1 MQYQTQE
8 IIDLLPNLPEDQK
21 NVLIRAADFA
31 KKAHEGQLRKSGEP
45 YYIHVFE
52 TAKNLALYEMDTQTI
67 AAGFLHDV
75 LEDTAITEKE
85 MTDEFGEEICTLVMG
100 VTKLGR
106 VKYKGHARHA
116 ESLRK
121 LLMATA
127 HDHRVIVIK
136 LADRLHNLRTLEHVN
151 PEKRLRIAI
160 ESIEIYAPLAD
171 RLGIGRLKGELEDA
185 AFPYAFPE
193 EQKTVSTLLE
203 ERAEQTKKTLEDVYN
218 EISEKLKDSGIN
230 VKKLSYRIKHA
241 YSLWRKMQRH
251 NMNID
256 EIYDLIAL
264 RIIVGNVEECYM
276 ALGIIHSLWQPL
288 PGRIKDYIA
297 LPKFNGY
304 QSLHTTIFTGE
315 GGIVEIQIRTEEMHM
330 RAELGIASHYQ
341 YKKKTESKNDK
352 DLDKKFHWLNEFK
365 NLDKAPSKPDD
376 FVNGLKSDFFSNQ
389 IFAFTPQGDVIDLPN
404 ESTPIDFAYAIHS
417 NLGNTTSSARI
428 NGKMVALST
437 KIKSG
442 DIVEIITKKDGKP
455 KEKWLDFTKTNM
467 AKRKIKSYLN
477 EHKEESSLMKF
488 ISRKL
493 NS

>member
-1 MQYQTQE
+1 MHYDIQE
-8 IIDLLPNLPEDQK
+8 IFDLLPHLPEEKKAILLQ
-21 NVLIRAADFA
+21 ASEFA
-31 KKAHEGQLRKSGEP
+31 KHAHSGQLRKSGEP

-52 TAKNLALYEMDTQTI
+52 TAKNLALYEMDTETI

-75 LEDTAITEKE
+75 LEDTNTTFQELCDK
-85 MTDEFGEEICTLVMG
+85 FGIDICNLVEG

-106 VKYKGHARHA
+106 VRYQGHQRHA

-127 HDHRVIVIK
+127 HDHRIIIIK
-136 LADRLHNLRTLEHVN
+136 LADRLHNLRTLEHVA
-151 PEKRLRIAI
+151 PEKRMRIAI

-171 RLGIGRLKGELEDA
+171 RLGMGKLKGDIEDA

-193 EQKTVSTLLE
+193 EQKMIHELLE
-203 ERAEQTKKTLEDVYN
+203 ARSEKTKKLLEDVYT
-218 EISEKLKDSGIN
+218 EITAKLKEAG
-230 VKKLSYRIKHA
+230 VKIEQLNYRIKHE

-251 NMNID
+251 DMNID
-256 EIYDLIAL
+256 EIYDLVAL
-264 RIIVGNVEECYM
+264 RIIVGSIEECYA

-315 GGIVEIQIRTEEMHM
+315 GGIVEIQIRTREMDL

-341 YKKKTESKNDK
+341 YKQATELKKPLDKKFQWLEEFK
-352 DLDKKFHWLNEFK
+352 DLDKDSEKPSEFISE
-365 NLDKAPSKPDD
+365 LKA
-376 FVNGLKSDFFSNQ
+376 DFFSNQ
-389 IFAFTPQGDVIDLPN
+389 IFAFTPKGDVIDLPH

-417 NLGNTTSSARI
+417 DIGDRISGATI

-437 KIKSG
+437 HIKSG
-442 DIVEIITKKDGKP
+442 DIVYIITKKDATP
-455 KEKWLDFTKTNM
+455 KEKWLDMTKTNM
-467 AKRKIKSYLN
+467 AKRKIRTYLN
-477 EHKEESSLMKF
+477 EHKEESMLSRF
-488 ISRKL
+488 IPKKL
-493 NS
+493 RS